1 MANTEMLIRPFE
13 ASDQEATRRLILDGL
28 GEHFGYI
35 DESLNP
41 DLDDIMTSYI
51 VPGHVFVVV
60 LSGSK
65 LVGTGALIIKDD
77 KAGQLVRIS
86 VHADHRREGIGRAVV
101 KHLVE
106 IAKKRN
112 LVRVLVETNNDW
124 YDAIGLYKHLGFI
137 EYNRDVGSVYMALEA

>member
-1 MANTEMLIRPFE
+1 MTSPEMLIRPFE

-124 YDAIGLYKHLGFI
+124 YDAIGLYRHLGFI
-137 EYNRDVGSVYMALEA
+137 EYDRDAGGVYMALEA

>member
-1 MANTEMLIRPFE
+1 MADTEMLIRPFE

-137 EYNRDVGSVYMALEA
+137 EYDRDAGGVYMALEA